1 MKNHRASRLPG
12 TAPVGIGGWLADR
25 PWLFVVLAFSLMIGA
40 WVTFFTLAMRHPP
53 RDVLQNP
60 LPHTTDVSPSH

>member
-1 MKNHRASRLPG
+1 MKNHRASRLPSAG
-12 TAPVGIGGWLADR
+12 EIGGWLADR

-53 RDVLQNP
+53 RDVLKNP
-60 LPHTTDVSPSH
+60 LPNTTDVGTGH